1 MVHIYIYRLSHS
13 KIIGSSPVL
22 VTLGLMYGGLINISP
37 QHTLDLKE
45 FCYFS
50 IFCIIL
56 LSLSDNIVIHLLITI
71 VIPRPCAMDYLWIS

>member
-1 MVHIYIYRLSHS
+1 
-13 KIIGSSPVL
+13 
-22 VTLGLMYGGLINISP
+22 MYGGLINISP

-56 LSLSDNIVIHLLITI
+56 LSLSDNIVIHFSRFDIYYSGLAIFI
-71 VIPRPCAMDYLWIS
+71 VI